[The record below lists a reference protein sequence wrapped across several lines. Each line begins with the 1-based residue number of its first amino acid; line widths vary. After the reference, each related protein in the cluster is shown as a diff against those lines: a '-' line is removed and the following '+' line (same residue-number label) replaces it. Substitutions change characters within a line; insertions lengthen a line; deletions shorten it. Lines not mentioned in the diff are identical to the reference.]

1 MFQWDAVDT
10 NPDLEGQ
17 NVIKSFEMAIR
28 HNRRT
33 TRTELQ
39 SFFVAGFI
47 LTDVLK
53 YFSGFLMGGASAPIR
68 APRPLR
74 IRHWLQQASDPRRR
88 EMEFERTFAGCL
100 RAAGRS
106 RRRRESCRSLGLIED
121 SRRTAGRTERKH
133 RMPADVD

>member
-1 MFQWDAVDT
+1 MMFQWDAVDT

-47 LTDVLK
+47 LTDVQK
-53 YFSGFLMGGASAPIR
+53 YFFLAFLWGGGR
-68 APRPLR
+68 APPLSPLC

-100 RAAGRS
+100 RAAGR
-106 RRRRESCRSLGLIED
+106 RRRPKRELSVSW
-121 SRRTAGRTERKH
+121 
-133 RMPADVD
+133 AD

>member
-1 MFQWDAVDT
+1 MMFQWDAVDT

-39 SFFVAGFI
+39 SFFVA
-47 LTDVLK
+47 DVLK
-53 YFSGFLMGGASAPIR
+53 YFSGFLMGASAPIVPYVSATGYSKR
-68 APRPLR
+68 AILAGERWSSRGHLLDVCGLR
-74 IRHWLQQASDPRRR
+74 VG
-88 EMEFERTFAGCL
+88 AGD
-100 RAAGRS
+100 
-106 RRRRESCRSLGLIED
+106 RRESCRSLGLIED

>member
-1 MFQWDAVDT
+1 MMFQWDAVDT

-47 LTDVLK
+47 LTDVPK
-53 YFSGFLMGGASAPIR
+53 YFSGFLMGGASAPIVP
-68 APRPLR
+68 AMYPPLVT
-74 IRHWLQQASDPRRR
+74 ASERSSPERDGVR
-88 EMEFERTFAGCL
+88 EDICWMFAGCGSAPETEE
-100 RAAGRS
+100 RAVGL
-106 RRRRESCRSLGLIED
+106 LG
-121 SRRTAGRTERKH
+121 
-133 RMPADVD
+133 